1 MTWMSGFARMEVV
14 IVIESLSLDLK
25 NWDLRISLQES
36 FRLLSCNSNICLRG
50 SCAICS
56 RCL

>member
-25 NWDLRISLQES
+25 NWDLRISL
-36 FRLLSCNSNICLRG
+36 
-50 SCAICS
+50 
-56 RCL
+56 